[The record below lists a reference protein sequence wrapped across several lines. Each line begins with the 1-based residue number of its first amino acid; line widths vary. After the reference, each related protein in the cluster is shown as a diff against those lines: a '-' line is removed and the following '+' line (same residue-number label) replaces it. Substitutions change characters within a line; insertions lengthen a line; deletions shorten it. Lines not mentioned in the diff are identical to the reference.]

1 MIFGRMPLSEIS
13 QSHHQTQMPTSSQ
26 YSKQERFMFK
36 AIVKIISEINAIKEE
51 EVCMKYILIM
61 IHDFK

>member
-13 QSHHQTQMPTSSQ
+13 QSQDQTQMPTSSQ

-36 AIVKIISEINAIKEE
+36 ATVKSISEINAIK
-51 EVCMKYILIM
+51 
-61 IHDFK
+61 